1 MISTL
6 QKLLLALTSVLFVAD
21 LVQSVFYIRE
31 ADRREG
37 GDHMSHRTYYVCLS
51 AFFGAMGS

>member
-1 MISTL
+1 MIENL
-6 QKLLLALTSVLFVAD
+6 KWLLVWLTSALFVAD

-37 GDHMSHRTYYVCLS
+37 GDHMSHRTY
-51 AFFGAMGS
+51 